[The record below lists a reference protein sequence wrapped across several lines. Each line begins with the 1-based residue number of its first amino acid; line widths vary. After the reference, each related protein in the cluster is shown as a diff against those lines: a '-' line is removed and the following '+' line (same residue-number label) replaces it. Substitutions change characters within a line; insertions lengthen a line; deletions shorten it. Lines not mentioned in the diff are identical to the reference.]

1 MGDDAGSGP
10 ADGDGP
16 AGTDDAD
23 AAGVDARG
31 TAFVFGD
38 DVNTDYI
45 TPTECMSYEP
55 DRIAEHLFEPIDPT
69 FPERFAPGDV
79 IVAGENFGAG
89 SSREQ
94 APAAIRA
101 AGAGAVVAESF
112 ARLFYRNAVAIGLP
126 AVTCPGVTDAVA
138 DGDAVRIDLD
148 AATVRNETTGAELP
162 CESYPPAVRE
172 IFEDGGLL
180 DHYRAR
186 RDG

>member
-1 MGDDAGSGP
+1 MSVG
-10 ADGDGP
+10 
-16 AGTDDAD
+16 DAD
-23 AAGVDARG
+23 AGADADDDRGSGADARG

-45 TPTECMSYEP
+45 TPTEYMSEAP

-69 FPERFAPGDV
+69 FPERFDPGDV

-112 ARLFYRNAVAIGLP
+112 ARLFYRNAIAIGLP
-126 AVTCPGVTDAVA
+126 AIACPGVTDAVE
-138 DGDAVRIDLD
+138 DGDTVLVDLD
-148 AATVRNETTGAELP
+148 AETVTNERTGADLP

-180 DHYRAR
+180 AHYRAR
-186 RDG
+186 RDGADAGGE